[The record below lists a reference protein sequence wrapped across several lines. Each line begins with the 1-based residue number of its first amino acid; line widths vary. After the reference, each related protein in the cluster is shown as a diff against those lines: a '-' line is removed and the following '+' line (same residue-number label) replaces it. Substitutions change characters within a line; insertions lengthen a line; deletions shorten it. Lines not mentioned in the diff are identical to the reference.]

1 MKKLIGYTLL
11 ILTTQLSF
19 GQFTTITPGGAELRN
34 KNASEVLKMPKL
46 SNQNILAI
54 TNPVSG
60 SFVFDTDYNCIRIFN
75 GSEWTC
81 LSESQNIPFKL
92 KNKISTKIIAGSESS
107 PNTRV
112 SLSISSIVFDTQ
124 NNFYVA
130 GSIYKCYS
138 GGIGCGS
145 YGGSSPLQAHSTGII
160 MKFSSN
166 GAFKWSTI
174 VQGKPVNG
182 SQVDANFSSEV
193 SDMVLRDNK
202 LYVIGNYTTGILWQT
217 IEVISNGGR
226 DSFVSKVETSGTLNW
241 IKKIGGSLDD
251 IGNSIKLDDNGYVF
265 VTGSYKSSPLTIG
278 TSPNSIVLNNKGGS
292 DIFLGKFDTNGII
305 QNAVSFG
312 GTNDDS
318 PSNLIYESPY
328 FYVTGTFKGNFAAG
342 STSFISAGGI
352 DTFVSEFNSLLT
364 FSGSNRFGG
373 TTINDEISPT
383 EIKKINGRIFLSGKF
398 KGNILLGDKTLIS
411 TEYNSFI
418 TSFYFSS
425 TSIYINY
432 LQTITSSDGFLS
444 IAPNNNAVYI
454 VGNYKNMNS
463 TLNIPLQSKGSTDIA
478 LYELKLDG
486 SYSYS
491 DYIFSGYETFG
502 NIQWE
507 GVRKIVQNNGKV
519 YFIGVGPDSY
529 NPNIEYIYLW
539 SY

>member
-1 MKKLIGYTLL
+1 
-11 ILTTQLSF
+11 
-19 GQFTTITPGGAELRN
+19 
-34 KNASEVLKMPKL
+34 
-46 SNQNILAI
+46 
-54 TNPVSG
+54 
-60 SFVFDTDYNCIRIFN
+60 
-75 GSEWTC
+75 
-81 LSESQNIPFKL
+81 
-92 KNKISTKIIAGSESS
+92 
-107 PNTRV
+107 
-112 SLSISSIVFDTQ
+112 
-124 NNFYVA
+124 
-130 GSIYKCYS
+130 
-138 GGIGCGS
+138 
-145 YGGSSPLQAHSTGII
+145 
-160 MKFSSN
+160 
-166 GAFKWSTI
+166 
-174 VQGKPVNG
+174 
-182 SQVDANFSSEV
+182 
-193 SDMVLRDNK
+193 
-202 LYVIGNYTTGILWQT
+202 
-217 IEVISNGGR
+217 
-226 DSFVSKVETSGTLNW
+226 
-241 IKKIGGSLDD
+241 
-251 IGNSIKLDDNGYVF
+251 
-265 VTGSYKSSPLTIG
+265 
-278 TSPNSIVLNNKGGS
+278 
-292 DIFLGKFDTNGII
+292 
-305 QNAVSFG
+305 VSFG

-364 FSGSNRFGG
+364 FSGSNRFNG
-373 TTINDEISPT
+373 TTINDEISPI